1 MTIPE
6 TAKERRGFFMN
17 KQFGKFHSILN
28 IICGLLVL
36 FIGVLLLATGIFI
49 SIREQVIPPVMI
61 LTPISVFLFYLAY
74 YHFIVN
80 KTKLKNLTD
89 KQERFIHKAC
99 VISIVVFSV
108 VLLSMLMVIIG
119 CLMYG
124 PLVETGFLFYFIGVA
139 IFSALLVIESV
150 LINKTEK

>member
-1 MTIPE
+1 
-6 TAKERRGFFMN
+6 MN
-17 KQFGKFHSILN
+17 KHFSKFHSILN

-36 FIGVLLLATGIFI
+36 FIGVLILATGIFV

-74 YHFIVN
+74 YHFIIN

-99 VISIVVFSV
+99 MISIIVFSE
-108 VLLSMLMVIIG
+108 VLLSMLMMIIG
-119 CLMYG
+119 SLMCG
-124 PLVETGFLFYFIGVA
+124 PLAAPGLLFCFIGVA
-139 IFSALLVIESV
+139 IFSALLVIDSV
-150 LINKTEK
+150 LIIKTKK

>member
-1 MTIPE
+1 
-6 TAKERRGFFMN
+6 MN
-17 KQFGKFHSILN
+17 KHFSKFHSILN

-99 VISIVVFSV
+99 MISIIVFSV
-108 VLLSMLMVIIG
+108 ALLSMLMVITG
-119 CLMYG
+119 SLMSG
-124 PLVETGFLFYFIGVA
+124 PLVEPGFLFFFIGAA

-150 LINKTEK
+150 LIIKTKK

>member
-1 MTIPE
+1 MTIPG
-6 TAKERRGFFMN
+6 TAKARRGFFMN

-36 FIGVLLLATGIFI
+36 FIGVLLLAAGIFI

-74 YHFIVN
+74 YHFIVH
-80 KTKLKNLTD
+80 KTKLKNLTG

-99 VISIVVFSV
+99 MISIVVFSV
-108 VLLSMLMVIIG
+108 VLLSALMVIRG
-119 CLMYG
+119 CLKYG
-124 PLVETGFLFYFIGVA
+124 PLVEPGFLFYFIGVA

>member
-1 MTIPE
+1 
-6 TAKERRGFFMN
+6 MN
-17 KQFGKFHSILN
+17 KRFGKFHSILN

-36 FIGVLLLATGIFI
+36 FIGVLLLPTGIFI

-61 LTPISVFLFYLAY
+61 FTPISVFFFYLAY

-99 VISIVVFSV
+99 MISIVVFSL
-108 VLLSMLMVIIG
+108 VLLSMLMAIIG

-124 PLVETGFLFYFIGVA
+124 PLVDPGLLFYPIGVA

-150 LINKTEK
+150 LINKMEK

>member
-1 MTIPE
+1 
-6 TAKERRGFFMN
+6 MN

-28 IICGLLVL
+28 IICGLFVL
-36 FIGVLLLATGIFI
+36 FIGVLLLAAGIFI

-89 KQERFIHKAC
+89 KQERFIHKVC
-99 VISIVVFSV
+99 MISIVVFSV

>member
-1 MTIPE
+1 
-6 TAKERRGFFMN
+6 MN
-17 KQFGKFHSILN
+17 KHFSKFHSILN

-36 FIGVLLLATGIFI
+36 FIGVLILASGIFV

-74 YHFIVN
+74 YHFIIN

-99 VISIVVFSV
+99 IISIIVFSE
-108 VLLSMLMVIIG
+108 VLLSALMMITG
-119 CLMYG
+119 SLMRG
-124 PLVETGFLFYFIGVA
+124 PLAAPGLLFCFIGVA

-150 LINKTEK
+150 LIIKTKK

>member
-1 MTIPE
+1 
-6 TAKERRGFFMN
+6 MN

-36 FIGVLLLATGIFI
+36 FTGVLLLATGIFI

-61 LTPISVFLFYLAY
+61 LTPISVFFFYLAY

-108 VLLSMLMVIIG
+108 ILLSMLMAIIG

>member
-1 MTIPE
+1 
-6 TAKERRGFFMN
+6 MN
-17 KQFGKFHSILN
+17 KQFGKFHSILI

-61 LTPISVFLFYLAY
+61 LTPISVFFFYLAY

-89 KQERFIHKAC
+89 KQERFIHNAC
-99 VISIVVFSV
+99 MISIVVFS
-108 VLLSMLMVIIG
+108 LSFLSMLMAIIG

-124 PLVETGFLFYFIGVA
+124 PLVDPGLLFYLIGVA
-139 IFSALLVIESV
+139 IFSAILVIESV

>member
-1 MTIPE
+1 
-6 TAKERRGFFMN
+6 MN
-17 KQFGKFHSILN
+17 KHFSKFHSILN

-36 FIGVLLLATGIFI
+36 FIGVLLLPTGIFI

-99 VISIVVFSV
+99 MISIIVFSV
-108 VLLSMLMVIIG
+108 ALLSMLMVITG
-119 CLMYG
+119 SLMSG
-124 PLVETGFLFYFIGVA
+124 PLVEPGFLFFFIGAA

-150 LINKTEK
+150 LIIKTKK

>member
-6 TAKERRGFFMN
+6 TPKERRGVFMN

-49 SIREQVIPPVMI
+49 SIRKQVIPPVMI

-99 VISIVVFSV
+99 VISIIVFSV

-119 CLMYG
+119 FLMYG
-124 PLVETGFLFYFIGVA
+124 LVETGFLFYFIGVA

>member
-1 MTIPE
+1 
-6 TAKERRGFFMN
+6 MN
-17 KQFGKFHSILN
+17 KQFSKFHSILN

-49 SIREQVIPPVMI
+49 SIREQVIPPVII

-108 VLLSMLMVIIG
+108 ILLSMLMAIIG

>member
-1 MTIPE
+1 
-6 TAKERRGFFMN
+6 MN
-17 KQFGKFHSILN
+17 KHFSKFHSILN

-49 SIREQVIPPVMI
+49 SIRKQVIPPVMI

-99 VISIVVFSV
+99 MISIVVFSV

>member
-1 MTIPE
+1 
-6 TAKERRGFFMN
+6 MN
-17 KQFGKFHSILN
+17 KHFSKFHSILN

-36 FIGVLLLATGIFI
+36 FIGVLILATGIFI

-99 VISIVVFSV
+99 MISIVVFSV

-124 PLVETGFLFYFIGVA
+124 PLVDPVLLFYPIGVA

>member
-1 MTIPE
+1 
-6 TAKERRGFFMN
+6 MN
-17 KQFGKFHSILN
+17 KHFSKFHSILN

-74 YHFIVN
+74 YHFIIN

-89 KQERFIHKAC
+89 KQEKFIHKAC
-99 VISIVVFSV
+99 MISIIVFSV
-108 VLLSMLMVIIG
+108 LLLSMLMVIIG

-124 PLVETGFLFYFIGVA
+124 PLAEPGLLFYFIGVA

>member
-1 MTIPE
+1 
-6 TAKERRGFFMN
+6 MN

-36 FIGVLLLATGIFI
+36 FTGVLILAIGIFI

-108 VLLSMLMVIIG
+108 VLLSMLMAIIG

-124 PLVETGFLFYFIGVA
+124 PLVEMGFLFYFIGVA
-139 IFSALLVIESV
+139 IFSALLVFESV
-150 LINKTEK
+150 LINITEK

>member
-1 MTIPE
+1 
-6 TAKERRGFFMN
+6 MN
-17 KQFGKFHSILN
+17 KQFGKIHSILN

-74 YHFIVN
+74 YHFIIN

-99 VISIVVFSV
+99 MISIIVFSV

-124 PLVETGFLFYFIGVA
+124 PLVEPGFLFYFIGVA

>member
-1 MTIPE
+1 
-6 TAKERRGFFMN
+6 MN

-36 FIGVLLLATGIFI
+36 FIGVFLLAAGIFI
-49 SIREQVIPPVMI
+49 SIREHVIPPVII
-61 LTPISVFLFYLAY
+61 LTPVSVFLFYLAY

-89 KQERFIHKAC
+89 KQKRFIHKAC
-99 VISIVVFSV
+99 MISIVVFSI
-108 VLLSMLMVIIG
+108 VLLSMLMLIIG

-124 PLVETGFLFYFIGVA
+124 PLVETGFLFSFIGVA

-150 LINKTEK
+150 LIKKTEK

>member
-1 MTIPE
+1 
-6 TAKERRGFFMN
+6 MN

-28 IICGLLVL
+28 IICGLFVL
-36 FIGVLLLATGIFI
+36 FIGVLLLAAGIFI

-61 LTPISVFLFYLAY
+61 LTTISVFLFYLAY

-99 VISIVVFSV
+99 MISIVVFSV

>member
-1 MTIPE
+1 
-6 TAKERRGFFMN
+6 MN
-17 KQFGKFHSILN
+17 KHFSKFHSILN

-74 YHFIVN
+74 YHFIIN

-124 PLVETGFLFYFIGVA
+124 PLVEPGFLFYFIGVA

>member
-1 MTIPE
+1 
-6 TAKERRGFFMN
+6 MN

-28 IICGLLVL
+28 IICGLFVL
-36 FIGVLLLATGIFI
+36 FIGVLLLAAGIFI

-74 YHFIVN
+74 YHFIIN

-99 VISIVVFSV
+99 MISIIVFSE
-108 VLLSMLMVIIG
+108 VLLSMLMMIIG
-119 CLMYG
+119 SLMSG
-124 PLVETGFLFYFIGVA
+124 PLVLPGLLFCFIGVA
-139 IFSALLVIESV
+139 IFSALLVIDSV
-150 LINKTEK
+150 LAIKTKK

>member
-1 MTIPE
+1 
-6 TAKERRGFFMN
+6 MN
-17 KQFGKFHSILN
+17 KHFSKFHSILN

-36 FIGVLLLATGIFI
+36 FLGVLLLATAIFVSI
-49 SIREQVIPPVMI
+49 SEQVIPPVMI

-99 VISIVVFSV
+99 VISNVVFSV

-124 PLVETGFLFYFIGVA
+124 PLAEPGLLFYFIGVA

>member
-1 MTIPE
+1 
-6 TAKERRGFFMN
+6 MN
-17 KQFGKFHSILN
+17 KHFSKFHSILN

-36 FIGVLLLATGIFI
+36 FIGVLILATGIFV

-99 VISIVVFSV
+99 MISIVVFSV
-108 VLLSMLMVIIG
+108 ILLSMLMVIIG

>member
-1 MTIPE
+1 
-6 TAKERRGFFMN
+6 MN

-119 CLMYG
+119 FLMYG
-124 PLVETGFLFYFIGVA
+124 LVETGFLFYFIGVA

>member
-1 MTIPE
+1 
-6 TAKERRGFFMN
+6 MN

-36 FIGVLLLATGIFI
+36 FIGVLILAAGIFV

-74 YHFIVN
+74 YHFIIN

-99 VISIVVFSV
+99 IISIIVFSE
-108 VLLSMLMVIIG
+108 VLLSALMMITG
-119 CLMYG
+119 SLMCG
-124 PLVETGFLFYFIGVA
+124 PLAAPGLLFCFIGVA

>member
-1 MTIPE
+1 
-6 TAKERRGFFMN
+6 MN

-28 IICGLLVL
+28 IICGLFVL
-36 FIGVLLLATGIFI
+36 FIGVLLLAAGIFI

-74 YHFIVN
+74 YHFIIN

-99 VISIVVFSV
+99 MISIVVFSV
-108 VLLSMLMVIIG
+108 VLLSALMVIRG
-119 CLMYG
+119 FLKYG

>member
-1 MTIPE
+1 
-6 TAKERRGFFMN
+6 MN

-49 SIREQVIPPVMI
+49 SIRKQVIPPVMI

-99 VISIVVFSV
+99 VISIIVFSV

-119 CLMYG
+119 FLMYG
-124 PLVETGFLFYFIGVA
+124 LVETGFLFYFIGVA

>member
-1 MTIPE
+1 
-6 TAKERRGFFMN
+6 MN
-17 KQFGKFHSILN
+17 KHFSKFHSILN

-36 FIGVLLLATGIFI
+36 FIGVLILATGIFV

-99 VISIVVFSV
+99 MISIVVFSV

>member
-1 MTIPE
+1 
-6 TAKERRGFFMN
+6 MN
-17 KQFGKFHSILN
+17 KHFSKFHSILN

-36 FIGVLLLATGIFI
+36 FIGVLILATGIFV

-99 VISIVVFSV
+99 MISIIVFSV
-108 VLLSMLMVIIG
+108 VLLSALMVIRR
-119 CLMYG
+119 CLKYG

>member
-36 FIGVLLLATGIFI
+36 FTGVLILAIGIFI

-108 VLLSMLMVIIG
+108 VLLSMLMAIIG

-124 PLVETGFLFYFIGVA
+124 PLVEMGFLFYFIGVA
-139 IFSALLVIESV
+139 IFSALLVFESV
-150 LINKTEK
+150 LINITEK